1 MGSNLIGRR
10 AIVIGAGIG
19 GCSAARAL
27 ADHFDQVVIIERD
40 RLPAEPIP
48 RSGVPQSQQAHGLL
62 GGGQRALEELFPG
75 FGLDLAAAGAVP
87 LRVGLDTRVERQGYD
102 PFPQRDLGWIAYA
115 MSRPLIEFVLRQ
127 RIGDYDN
134 ILVHQNCRA
143 LEITTSADR
152 TAVTGTHYETVDGR
166 REMLSA
172 ELVVDASGRGSI
184 TLALLE
190 SIGFPPP
197 VTTIGVDIGYAGA
210 VFAIPEDAPSDW
222 KVVLLHPSA
231 PADVRGCFLMPV
243 ENNRWMLALAGRN
256 GDWPPGDEKGFM
268 AFARSLRTPTV
279 YNAIK
284 GAKRLGQ
291 ISRFGFAEST
301 WRHFERL
308 EIIPRGLIP
317 IGDVICRFNPVYG
330 QGMTVAVQ
338 EASLLHRLLQASTE
352 RDPLDRLSKS
362 FLSGA
367 ALLVGDAWAMSAIPD
382 LIYPQTRGERPAD
395 FDRALGFASALN
407 RIAAGDAAVHKL
419 MVEVHHLLKPRSV
432 YRDPILA
439 ERVAAEMAKSLKIT
453 EPRPVS

>member
-10 AIVIGAGIG
+10 AIVIGAGMG
-19 GCSAARAL
+19 GCSVARAL
-27 ADHFDQVVIIERD
+27 ADYFEQVVMIERD
-40 RLPAEPIP
+40 SLPAEPIP
-48 RSGVPQSQQAHGLL
+48 RSGVPQSQQVHGLL
-62 GGGQRALEELFPG
+62 GGGLRALEELFPG
-75 FGLDLAAAGAVP
+75 FGLDLAAAGAAP
-87 LRVGLDTRVERQGYD
+87 LRVGLDLRVERPGYD
-102 PFPQRDLGWIAYA
+102 PFPQRDLGWTTYA
-115 MSRPLIEFVLRQ
+115 MSRPLIESVLRR
-127 RIGDYDN
+127 RIADDDN
-134 ILVHQNCRA
+134 ILVHQDCRA

-152 TAVTGTHYETVDGR
+152 TAVTGVQYETADGK

-190 SIGFPPP
+190 SIGFAPPA
-197 VTTIGVDIGYAGA
+197 TTIGVDIGYAGA
-210 VFAIPEDAPSDW
+210 VFAMPEDAPSDW
-222 KVVLLHPSA
+222 KGVLLHPSA
-231 PADVRGCFLMPV
+231 PADVRGCFMMPV

-268 AFARSLRTPTV
+268 AFARSLRMPTV

-291 ISRFGFAEST
+291 ISRFGFVESI

-308 EIIPRGLIP
+308 EIMPRGLIP

-338 EASLLHRLLQASTE
+338 EASLLQRLLRTSTE
-352 RDPLDRLSKS
+352 SDPLARLSKS
-362 FLSGA
+362 FLSEA

-395 FDRALGFASALN
+395 FDRVLGFASALS
-407 RIAAGDAAVHKL
+407 RVAAGDPAVHKL
-419 MVEVHHLLKPRSV
+419 MFEVHHLLKPRSV
-432 YRDPILA
+432 YRDPILM
-439 ERVAAEMAKSLKIT
+439 ERVTAEMVES
-453 EPRPVS
+453 